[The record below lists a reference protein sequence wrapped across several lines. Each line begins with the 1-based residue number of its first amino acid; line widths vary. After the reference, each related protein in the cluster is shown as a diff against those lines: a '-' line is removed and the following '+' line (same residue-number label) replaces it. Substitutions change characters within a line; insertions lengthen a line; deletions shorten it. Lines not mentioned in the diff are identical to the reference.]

1 MKTTRTNRL
10 VYSVESPCDIHP
22 TATEDLDLVV
32 DLVAEAIW
40 DVSDRNSVN
49 KSDIKNEILFELKE
63 GEDYTY
69 FVAYDDDYHMEYI
82 KVHFLR
88 LVERA

>member
-1 MKTTRTNRL
+1 MKTIRTNHL
-10 VYSVESPCDIHP
+10 VYSVEAPCDIHP

-40 DVSDRNSVN
+40 DVSDRNNVDKDYI
-49 KSDIKNEILFELKE
+49 KSEILDQLED

-69 FVAYDDDYHMEYI
+69 FIAYDDDYHMEYI

>member
-1 MKTTRTNRL
+1 MKTISTNHL
-10 VYSVESPCDIHP
+10 IYSVEAPYDIHP
-22 TATEDLDLVV
+22 TATEDLNLVI

-40 DVSDRNSVN
+40 NVSDYNSVN
-49 KSDIKNEILFELKE
+49 KNYIKSEILAGLED

-69 FVAYDDDYHMEYI
+69 FIAYDDDYHMEYI

>member
-1 MKTTRTNRL
+1 MKTTRTDRL

-22 TATEDLDLVV
+22 TATEDIDLVV
-32 DLVAEAIW
+32 DLVEEAIW
-40 DVSDRNSVN
+40 EIGTHNSVN
-49 KSDIKNEILFELKE
+49 PESIRAELLE
-63 GEDYTY
+63 ELEAGEDYTY

>member
-10 VYSVESPCDIHP
+10 IYSVESPYNDYP
-22 TATEDLDLVV
+22 TITEDLNLVI

-40 DVSDRNSVN
+40 DVSDYNSVN
-49 KSDIKNEILFELKE
+49 KNYIKSEILAGLKD
-63 GEDYTY
+63 GEDYTC
-69 FVAYDDDYHMEYI
+69 FIAYDDDCHMEYI